1 MQAIRFTLEWHWHWP
16 HWNDIPM
23 HPFNAHSIPFQC
35 WHLNAGHWVYI
46 GMALALAALELDS
59 NASIQCA
66 FNPVPMRGTV
76 SSSDSEVEAE
86 VSGEALKRADGGD
99 AVVSEG
105 GSAGA
110 TGK

>member
-1 MQAIRFTLEWHWHWP
+1 
-16 HWNDIPM
+16 M
-23 HPFNAHSIPFQC
+23 HP
-35 WHLNAGHWVYI
+35 
-46 GMALALAALELDS
+46 
-59 NASIQCA
+59 IQYA

>member
-1 MQAIRFTLEWHWHWP
+1 
-16 HWNDIPM
+16 
-23 HPFNAHSIPFQC
+23 
-35 WHLNAGHWVYI
+35 
-46 GMALALAALELDS
+46 
-59 NASIQCA
+59 
-66 FNPVPMRGTV
+66 MRGTV